1 MDVENK
7 VGLDG
12 WWNVKI
18 KRMIFILFLIVLN
31 WGVKKMSYCMCIKK
45 KLCGNFYLILC
56 FLLIL
61 FICIVYF
68 ICN

>member
-18 KRMIFILFLIVLN
+18 KRMIFILFLILLN
-31 WGVKKMSYCMCIKK
+31 WGVKKMWYCMCIRKS
-45 KLCGNFYLILC
+45 YVVI
-56 FLLIL
+56 
-61 FICIVYF
+61 FIWFCVF
-68 ICN
+68 C